1 MAHGNSRLL
10 IVSLEVAGALR
21 PLRAPLDS
29 SNIFFRLSCLLLLSP
44 KIAVCDGA
52 YKIIVEMADGA
63 SFDRKCRVVRR
74 LFTHLEGPERES
86 LGGVRLPA
94 DPTRVVIVAIS
105 VGDAHPRDRRGD
117 RSPSR
122 RSSRS
127 KNSHRS
133 SRSGRASAD
142 SGMSEMAVSTHHQV
156 QQLEATLGRL
166 GEKISTRDSEC
177 GNPARGRRS

>member
-1 MAHGNSRLL
+1 
-10 IVSLEVAGALR
+10 
-21 PLRAPLDS
+21 
-29 SNIFFRLSCLLLLSP
+29 
-44 KIAVCDGA
+44 
-52 YKIIVEMADGA
+52 MADGA

-122 RSSRS
+122 RSSGS

-142 SGMSEMAVSTHHQV
+142 SGMSEMA
-156 QQLEATLGRL
+156 
-166 GEKISTRDSEC
+166 ISTRTLNAETQREVDEARREDRESERR
-177 GNPARGRRS
+177 AQEAERRFYEMSLQSAWRLSGRTWQP

>member
-1 MAHGNSRLL
+1 
-10 IVSLEVAGALR
+10 
-21 PLRAPLDS
+21 
-29 SNIFFRLSCLLLLSP
+29 
-44 KIAVCDGA
+44 
-52 YKIIVEMADGA
+52 MADGA

-142 SGMSEMAVSTHHQV
+142 SGMSEMA
-156 QQLEATLGRL
+156 A
-166 GEKISTRDSEC
+166 DS
-177 GNPARGRRS
+177 ARRSRPGTLNAETQREVDEARREDRESERRAQEAERRFYEMSLQSAWRLSGRTWQP